1 MLNWLIQ
8 HSPLFYF
15 TQSLWRDEA
24 FSILVAERP
33 LATMLGKLTFEPPVY
48 YTLLHYWIKIFGNSE
63 ISTRGLSLV
72 GFMLATIV
80 VIYWAEKL
88 FKKHWLSWFLPL
100 LFFVNPLLLYYAF
113 EVRTYGWYTF
123 FAVLSMYAYLE
134 KKYVLYVLATTLGFY
149 THAYMLVVPFV
160 QALHFL
166 LTHVKRRN
174 KEFTMHTLALSIQ
187 KIIRQPMIRSFLAV
201 AVLIAPWLLRVAK
214 ESSKLKDSWYF
225 PVNLHLIK
233 SVLGN
238 MYLGYEGTPWY
249 GWQYTR
255 YLSFVLLALFVF
267 ALHQKKTRTRNVF
280 FFLMVFVP
288 LTVVI
293 GISFAKPLFVNRYL
307 LPVSIAQVFLL
318 VFALEAMKKPWLAK
332 CIGATLLVFTV
343 GFNMW
348 YPTKH
353 PKMDIR
359 SMVYEV
365 NSMLGK
371 QDLIFADS
379 PLIFFETIYYSRD
392 RSKVFLYNPAGSP
405 FPWYVGDIVVSPSQ
419 MARSFPTYPARAF
432 LIHEDNTY
440 DILYQAPITSAFK
453 KL

>member
-33 LATMLGKLTFEPPVY
+33 LASVLGKLSFEPPVY
-48 YTLLHYWIKIFGNSE
+48 YTLLHFWIKIFGNSE
-63 ISTRGLSLV
+63 IATRGLSLV

-80 VIYWAEKL
+80 VIFWAEKL
-88 FKKHWLSWFLPL
+88 YKKHWLSWFLPL
-100 LFFVNPLLLYYAF
+100 LFFFNPLLLYYAF

-134 KKYVLYVLATTLGFY
+134 KKYVLYITATTLGFY
-149 THAYMLVVPFV
+149 NHSYMIIVPFV
-160 QALHFL
+160 QVIHFI
-166 LTHVKRRN
+166 LTNVNVYKKN
-174 KEFTMHTLALSIQ
+174 LSIHSL
-187 KIIRQPMIRSFLAV
+187 IIFLRKTLQHPMVRSFLAV
-201 AVLIAPWLLRVAK
+201 GILIAPWIFRIVK
-214 ESSKLKDSWYF
+214 ESAKLKTSWYF
-225 PVNLHLIK
+225 PVNVNLIK

-249 GWQYTR
+249 GWQYTQS
-255 YLSFVLLALFVF
+255 LSLILFVF
-267 ALHQKKTRTRNVF
+267 FLFTLRLKHTRQRNLF

-288 LTVVI
+288 LTLVI

-307 LPVSIAQVFLL
+307 LPVSIAEVFLL
-318 VFALEAMKKPWLAK
+318 VFALEAMKKPWFAK
-332 CIGATLLVFTV
+332 CIGAALLIFTI
-343 GFNMW
+343 GFNAW

-359 SMVYEV
+359 TTVYEI

-371 QDLIFADS
+371 HDLIFADS

-419 MARSFPTYPARAF
+419 MARNFPTYPARAF
-432 LIHEDNTY
+432 LIRENNTF
-440 DILYQAPITSAFK
+440 DIHYQVPISSLK
-453 KL
+453 

>member
-1 MLNWLIQ
+1 MLQFLIN

-33 LATMLGKLTFEPPVY
+33 LASVLGKLSFEPPVY
-48 YTLLHYWIKIFGNSE
+48 YTLLHFWMKLFGNSE
-63 ISTRGLSLV
+63 ISARGLSLV
-72 GFMLATIV
+72 GFMLGTIV
-80 VIYWAEKL
+80 VIFWAEKL

-100 LFFVNPLLLYYAF
+100 LFFFNPLLLYYAF

-123 FAVLSMYAYLE
+123 FAVLSMYAYME
-134 KKYVLYVLATTLGFY
+134 KKYVLYIVATTLGFY
-149 THAYMLVVPFV
+149 NHTYIIIVPFV
-160 QALHFL
+160 QALHF
-166 LTHVKRRN
+166 TIF
-174 KEFTMHTLALSIQ
+174 EFKHFKKKLSVPSFALSIR
-187 KIIRQPMIRSFLAV
+187 KILQHPMVRSFLAV
-201 AVLIAPWLLRVAK
+201 GILIVPWILRVTK
-214 ESSKLKDSWYF
+214 EAAKLKTSWYF
-225 PVNLHLIK
+225 PVNINLIK

-255 YLSFVLLALFVF
+255 FVSIILFVLFLF
-267 ALHQKKTRTRNVF
+267 ALRQKRTRQRNLF

-293 GISFAKPLFVNRYL
+293 GISFFKPLFVNRYL
-307 LPVSIAQVFLL
+307 LPVSIAEVFLL
-318 VFALEAMKKPWLAK
+318 VFALEAIQKPWIAK
-332 CIGATLLVFTV
+332 LIGTALFVFTI
-343 GFNMW
+343 GFTMW

-359 SMVYEV
+359 TTVYEV

-371 QDLIFADS
+371 HDLIFVDS

-392 RSKVFLYNPAGSP
+392 RNKVFLYNPQNSP
-405 FPWYVGDIVVSPSQ
+405 FPWYVGDMIVSSSQ
-419 MARSFPTYPARAF
+419 MARNFPIYPARAF
-432 LIHEDNTY
+432 LIRENNTF
-440 DILYQAPITSAFK
+440 DIHYQVPISSLK
-453 KL
+453 

>member
-33 LATMLGKLTFEPPVY
+33 LASVLGKLSFEPPVY
-48 YTLLHYWIKIFGNSE
+48 YTLLHFWIKIFGNSE
-63 ISTRGLSLV
+63 VATRGLSLI

-80 VIYWAEKL
+80 VIVWAEKL

-100 LFFVNPLLLYYAF
+100 LFFFNPLLLYYAF

-134 KKYVLYVLATTLGFY
+134 KKYILYIVATALGFY
-149 THAYMLVVPFV
+149 NHTYMIIVPFV
-160 QALHFL
+160 QVLHF
-166 LTHVKRRN
+166 TMF
-174 KEFTMHTLALSIQ
+174 EFIKYKKKLSIPHIALTIR
-187 KIIRQPMIRSFLAV
+187 KIFQHPMARSFLVSGA
-201 AVLIAPWLLRVAK
+201 LIAPWIFRIAK
-214 ESSKLKDSWYF
+214 ESAKLKTSWYF
-225 PVNLHLIK
+225 PVNVNLIK

-238 MYLGYEGTPWY
+238 MYLGFEGTPWY
-249 GWQYTR
+249 GWQYTQS
-255 YLSFVLLALFVF
+255 LSLILFVF
-267 ALHQKKTRTRNVF
+267 FLFTLRPKHTRQRNLF

-288 LTVVI
+288 LTLVI

-353 PKMDIR
+353 AKMDIR
-359 SMVYEV
+359 STVYEV

-371 QDLIFADS
+371 HDLIFADS

-419 MARSFPTYPARAF
+419 MARNFPTYPARAF
-432 LIHEDNTY
+432 LIRENNTF
-440 DILYQAPITSAFK
+440 DIHYQVPISSLK
-453 KL
+453 